1 MRGATLKTAPYTFD
15 GMISIHAPRA
25 GGDAGYYPFRIY
37 PFISIHA
44 PRAGGDLTSK
54 EFGINQAISIHAPRA
69 GGDSNRPRLILPL
82 KTFQSTPPVRG
93 ATIYP
98 YTRIFKQ
105 VISIHAPRAG
115 GDRIVSPIP

>member
-44 PRAGGDLTSK
+44 PRAGGDARFHIYLLLRGAFQSTPPVRGATRTLHQRHK
-54 EFGINQAISIHAPRA
+54 ALDISIHAPRA
-69 GGDSNRPRLILPL
+69 GGDISMHS
-82 KTFQSTPPVRG
+82 STTG
-93 ATIYP
+93 HSE
-98 YTRIFKQ
+98 
-105 VISIHAPRAG
+105 ISIHAPRAG
-115 GDRIVSPIP
+115 GDV